1 MVDTD
6 VNPTS
11 GFPMSTTA
19 TSPPQLHDSRTAG
32 PHQPWSILLLLG
44 AAQFMVILDI
54 TVVNVALPSIG
65 AALGFAAADLQWVV
79 TIYVLLTG
87 GLLLLG
93 GRLADRFD
101 RRLVFLTGLSVFTA
115 ASLAS
120 GLAPSP
126 GALIAARAVQ
136 GVGAALLTPAAL
148 SIVTTTYTGSQLTKA
163 LSAWGAI
170 GSAGAAAGVLFGGVL
185 TSGLSWE
192 WVFLINVPVGIAAI
206 ALTPRL
212 IPAGRPAVGEGGLD
226 LPGALTVVAGLMVL
240 VYALDGTSD
249 HGWGSA
255 RTLLLLALAAGL
267 LAVFALVE
275 RASRQPLLP
284 PATWRHRSLVSSGAV
299 VLGVTGIL
307 VGTFFLN
314 SLYLQHVL
322 DASAL
327 ETGLGFLPLAL
338 SIGAAAHVASRLL
351 PRAGTRS
358 IVVAGLALVAAGALL
373 LAAAPDDAS
382 YVANLLPGFLVLGV
396 GMGLVFPGV
405 TVTALGGVDPEEAG
419 LASGF
424 MATSHELG
432 AALGVAV
439 LAAIAAT
446 AGDITTVSG
455 IAAGYQDA
463 FIAAAGIGVALAA
476 IALWSLPSVRP
487 PRDAAV

>member
-1 MVDTD
+1 
-6 VNPTS
+6 
-11 GFPMSTTA
+11 MSATA
-19 TSPPQLHDSRTAG
+19 THDTAPDHG
-32 PHQPWSILLLLG
+32 SATATHAPWSILILLG

-65 AALGFAAADLQWVV
+65 AALGFASADLQWVV
-79 TIYVLLTG
+79 TIYVLFTG

-101 RRLVFLTGLSVFTA
+101 RRLVFLAGLSLFTA

-126 GALIAARAVQ
+126 GALVAARAAQ
-136 GVGAALLTPAAL
+136 GGGAALLTPAAL
-148 SIVTTTYTGSQLTKA
+148 SIVTTTYAGSQLTKA

-185 TSGLSWE
+185 TSLLSWE
-192 WVFLINVPVGIAAI
+192 WVFLVNVPVGIAAV

-212 IPAGRPAVGEGGLD
+212 IPAGTPGEGRLD
-226 LPGALTVVAGLMVL
+226 IPGAVTVVAGLMVL
-240 VYALDGTSD
+240 VYALDGTSE

-267 LAVFALVE
+267 LGIFALVE
-275 RASRQPLLP
+275 RLTRQPLLP

-299 VLGVTGIL
+299 VLGITGIL

-338 SIGAAAHVASRLL
+338 SIGAAAHVASQLL
-351 PRAGTRS
+351 PRAGTRTV
-358 IVVAGLALVAAGALL
+358 VVAGLALVAAGALL

-382 YVANLLPGFLVLGV
+382 YFANLLPGFLVLGV

-424 MATSHELG
+424 MATSHEVG

-446 AGDITTVSG
+446 ARDITTLTG
-455 IAAGYQDA
+455 IAAGYQDG
-463 FIAAAGIGVALAA
+463 FIAAAGIAAALAA
-476 IALWSLPSVRP
+476 MALVSVPSVRP
-487 PRDAAV
+487 PAGARAAMH

>member
-1 MVDTD
+1 
-6 VNPTS
+6 
-11 GFPMSTTA
+11 MSATA
-19 TSPPQLHDSRTAG
+19 TRPPAPHDSLAAG
-32 PHQPWSILLLLG
+32 TRQPWSILFLLG

-65 AALGFAAADLQWVV
+65 AALGFAAADLEWVV
-79 TIYVLLTG
+79 TIYVLFTG

-101 RRLVFLTGLSVFTA
+101 RRLVFLAGLSVFTA

-126 GALIAARAVQ
+126 GALVAARAAQ

-148 SIVTTTYTGSQLTKA
+148 SIVTTTYSGSQRTKA

-185 TSGLSWE
+185 TTALSWE

-206 ALTPRL
+206 ALTLRL
-212 IPAGRPAVGEGGLD
+212 VPESRPAVGEGMLD
-226 LPGALTVVAGLMVL
+226 LPGAVTVVAGLMVL

-267 LAVFALVE
+267 LAIFALVE
-275 RASRQPLLP
+275 RASRRPLLP
-284 PATWRHRSLVSSGAV
+284 PATWRHRALVSSGAV

-322 DASAL
+322 GASAL

-338 SIGAAAHVASRLL
+338 SIGMAAHVASRLL
-351 PRAGTRS
+351 PRAGSRT
-358 IVVAGLALVAAGALL
+358 VVAGGLVLVAAGALL
-373 LAAAPDDAS
+373 LAAAPDEAS
-382 YVANLLPGFLVLGV
+382 YPVHVLPGFLVLGV

-405 TVTALGGVDPEEAG
+405 TVTALSAVPAEEAG

-446 AGDITTVSG
+446 AGDVATHTG
-455 IAAGYQDA
+455 IAAGYQDG
-463 FIAAAGIGVALAA
+463 FIAAAGIAAALGA
-476 IALWSLPSVRP
+476 IALLSVPSVRP
-487 PRDAAV
+487 PQGAGASMH

>member
-1 MVDTD
+1 
-6 VNPTS
+6 
-11 GFPMSTTA
+11 MSATA
-19 TSPPQLHDSRTAG
+19 TRHTTPDESAATAA
-32 PHQPWSILLLLG
+32 HQPWSILFLLG

-65 AALGFAAADLQWVV
+65 AALGFAAADLEWVV
-79 TIYVLLTG
+79 TIYVLFTG

-101 RRLVFLTGLSVFTA
+101 RRLVFLAGLSLFTA

-126 GALIAARAVQ
+126 GALIAARAAQ

-148 SIVTTTYTGSQLTKA
+148 SIVTTTYSGAQQTKA

-185 TSGLSWE
+185 TSALSWE
-192 WVFLINVPVGIAAI
+192 WVFLVNVPVGIAAL

-212 IPAGRPAVGEGGLD
+212 IPAGRPSAAERGLD
-226 LPGALTVVAGLMVL
+226 LPGAVTVVAGLMVL

-267 LAVFALVE
+267 LATFAVVE
-275 RASRQPLLP
+275 RASRRPLVP
-284 PATWRHRSLVSSGAV
+284 PATWRLRSLVSSAAV

-307 VGTFFLN
+307 VGVFFLN

-327 ETGLGFLPLAL
+327 ETGLGFLPLVL
-338 SIGAAAHVASRLL
+338 SIGMAAHVAPRLL
-351 PRAGTRS
+351 PRAGSRA
-358 IVVAGLALVAAGALL
+358 VVAGGLVLVAAGALV
-373 LAAAPDDAS
+373 LAAAPAEAS
-382 YVANLLPGFLVLGV
+382 YLAHLLPGFLVLGV

-405 TVTALGGVDPEEAG
+405 TVTALGGVDPEQAG

-424 MATSHELG
+424 IATSHELG

-439 LAAIAAT
+439 LAAIATT
-446 AGDITTVSG
+446 AGDITTLSG
-455 IAAGYQDA
+455 IAAGYQDG
-463 FIAAAGIGVALAA
+463 FVAAAGIAAALTA
-476 IALWSLPSVRP
+476 IALWRVPSIRP
-487 PRDAAV
+487 PQAAAAPVH

>member
-1 MVDTD
+1 
-6 VNPTS
+6 
-11 GFPMSTTA
+11 MSATA
-19 TSPPQLHDSRTAG
+19 TTQVPSHAG
-32 PHQPWSILLLLG
+32 SDATRQPWSMLFLLG

-65 AALGFAAADLQWVV
+65 SALGFAAADLEWVV
-79 TIYVLLTG
+79 TIYVLFTG

-126 GALIAARAVQ
+126 GALIAARAAQ
-136 GVGAALLTPAAL
+136 GLGAALLTPAAL
-148 SIVTTTYTGSQLTKA
+148 SILTTTYTGSQLTKA

-170 GSAGAAAGVLFGGVL
+170 GSAGAAVGVLLGGVL
-185 TSGLSWE
+185 TTGLSWE
-192 WVFLINVPVGIAAI
+192 WIFLVNVPVGIAAL
-206 ALTPRL
+206 ALTLRL
-212 IPAGRPAVGEGGLD
+212 IPPGRPATREGRLD
-226 LPGALTVVAGLMVL
+226 LPGAVSVVAGLMAL

-255 RTLLLLALAAGL
+255 RTLLLLTLAAGL
-267 LAVFALVE
+267 LAIFALIE
-275 RASRQPLLP
+275 RASRRPLLP

-307 VGTFFLN
+307 VGAFFLN

-327 ETGLGFLPLAL
+327 ETGLGFLPLAV
-338 SIGAAAHVASRLL
+338 SIGIAAHVASSVL
-351 PRAGTRS
+351 PRVGTRTV
-358 IVVAGLALVAAGALL
+358 VVAGLALVAAGALL
-373 LAAAPDDAS
+373 LAAAPDEAS
-382 YVANLLPGFLVLGV
+382 YVTDLLPGFLVVGV
-396 GMGLVFPGV
+396 GMGLVFPGA
-405 TVTALGGVDPEEAG
+405 TVTALSDVPAEEAG

-446 AGDITTVSG
+446 AGDITTLTG
-455 IAAGYQDA
+455 IAAGYQDG
-463 FIAAAGIGVALAA
+463 FVAAAGIAAALGA
-476 IALWSLPSVRP
+476 IALWTLPSVRP
-487 PRDAAV
+487 PQGAGTPMH

>member
-1 MVDTD
+1 
-6 VNPTS
+6 
-11 GFPMSTTA
+11 MSATA
-19 TSPPQLHDSRTAG
+19 THPPALDGSSATGAR
-32 PHQPWSILLLLG
+32 QPWSIL
-44 AAQFMVILDI
+44 F
-54 TVVNVALPSIG
+54 
-65 AALGFAAADLQWVV
+65 
-79 TIYVLLTG
+79 
-87 GLLLLG
+87 LLG

-101 RRLVFLTGLSVFTA
+101 RRLVFLTGLSLFTA

-126 GALIAARAVQ
+126 GALIAARGAQ
-136 GVGAALLTPAAL
+136 GIGAALLTPAAL
-148 SIVTTTYTGSQLTKA
+148 SIVTTTYTGSQLTRA

-192 WVFLINVPVGIAAI
+192 WVFLFNVPVGIAAI

-212 IPAGRPAVGEGGLD
+212 IPAGRPGVGQGGLD

-267 LAVFALVE
+267 LALFALVE

-322 DASAL
+322 DASPL

-338 SIGAAAHVASRLL
+338 SIGAAAHVASKL
-351 PRAGTRS
+351 
-358 IVVAGLALVAAGALL
+358 
-373 LAAAPDDAS
+373 
-382 YVANLLPGFLVLGV
+382 
-396 GMGLVFPGV
+396 
-405 TVTALGGVDPEEAG
+405 
-419 LASGF
+419 
-424 MATSHELG
+424 
-432 AALGVAV
+432 
-439 LAAIAAT
+439 
-446 AGDITTVSG
+446 
-455 IAAGYQDA
+455 
-463 FIAAAGIGVALAA
+463 
-476 IALWSLPSVRP
+476 
-487 PRDAAV
+487 

>member
-1 MVDTD
+1 
-6 VNPTS
+6 
-11 GFPMSTTA
+11 
-19 TSPPQLHDSRTAG
+19 
-32 PHQPWSILLLLG
+32 
-44 AAQFMVILDI
+44 
-54 TVVNVALPSIG
+54 
-65 AALGFAAADLQWVV
+65 VV
-79 TIYVLLTG
+79 TIYVLFTG

-101 RRLVFLTGLSVFTA
+101 RRLVFLAGLSLFTA

-126 GALIAARAVQ
+126 AALIVARAAQ

-148 SIVTTTYTGSQLTKA
+148 SIVTTTYSGAQQTKA

-185 TSGLSWE
+185 TSALSWE
-192 WVFLINVPVGIAAI
+192 WVFLVNVPVGIAAL

-212 IPAGRPAVGEGGLD
+212 IPAGRPSAAERGLD
-226 LPGALTVVAGLMVL
+226 LPGAVTVVAGLMVL

-267 LAVFALVE
+267 LATFAVVE
-275 RASRQPLLP
+275 RASRRPLVP
-284 PATWRHRSLVSSGAV
+284 PATWRLRSLVSSAAV

-307 VGTFFLN
+307 VGVFFLN

-327 ETGLGFLPLAL
+327 ETGLGFLPLVL
-338 SIGAAAHVASRLL
+338 SIGMAAHVAPRLL
-351 PRAGTRS
+351 PRAGSRA
-358 IVVAGLALVAAGALL
+358 VVAGGLVLVAAGALV
-373 LAAAPDDAS
+373 LAAAPAEAS
-382 YVANLLPGFLVLGV
+382 YLAHLLPGFLVLGV

-405 TVTALGGVDPEEAG
+405 TVTALGGVDPEQAG

-424 MATSHELG
+424 IATSHELG

-439 LAAIAAT
+439 LAAIATT
-446 AGDITTVSG
+446 AGDITTLTG
-455 IAAGYQDA
+455 IAAGYQDG
-463 FIAAAGIGVALAA
+463 FVAAAGIAAALTA
-476 IALWSLPSVRP
+476 IALWRVPSIRP
-487 PRDAAV
+487 PQAAAAPVH

>member
-1 MVDTD
+1 
-6 VNPTS
+6 
-11 GFPMSTTA
+11 MSATA
-19 TSPPQLHDSRTAG
+19 THPPALDGSSATGAR
-32 PHQPWSILLLLG
+32 QPWSILFLLG

-79 TIYVLLTG
+79 TIYVLFTG

-192 WVFLINVPVGIAAI
+192 WVFLINVPVGIAAV

-212 IPAGRPAVGEGGLD
+212 IPAGTPGEGRLD
-226 LPGALTVVAGLMVL
+226 LPGAVTVVAGLMLL

-255 RTLLLLALAAGL
+255 RTLLLLAVSAAL
-267 LAVFALVE
+267 LAVFVLVE

-299 VLGVTGIL
+299 VLGITGIL

-338 SIGAAAHVASRLL
+338 SIGAAAHVASQLL
-351 PRAGTRS
+351 PRAGTRTV
-358 IVVAGLALVAAGALL
+358 VVAGLALVAAGALL

-382 YVANLLPGFLVLGV
+382 YFADLLPGFVVLGV

-405 TVTALGGVDPEEAG
+405 TVTALGGIDPEQAG

-424 MATSHELG
+424 IATSHELG

-446 AGDITTVSG
+446 AGDITTVTG
-455 IAAGYQDA
+455 IAAGYQDG
-463 FIAAAGIGVALAA
+463 FLAAGGIRAALGA
-476 IALWSLPSVRP
+476 IALVSVPSIRP
-487 PRDAAV
+487 PEGAAAPAH

>member
-1 MVDTD
+1 
-6 VNPTS
+6 
-11 GFPMSTTA
+11 MSATA
-19 TSPPQLHDSRTAG
+19 TETQ
-32 PHQPWSILLLLG
+32 QPWSILFLLG

-65 AALGFAAADLQWVV
+65 AALGFAAADLEWVV
-79 TIYVLLTG
+79 TIYVLFTG

-101 RRLVFLTGLSVFTA
+101 RRVVFLTGLSVFTA

-126 GALIAARAVQ
+126 GALIAARAAQ
-136 GVGAALLTPAAL
+136 GLGAALLTPAAL

-163 LSAWGAI
+163 LTAWGAI
-170 GSAGAAAGVLFGGVL
+170 GSAGAAAGVLLGGVL
-185 TSGLSWE
+185 TSALSWE
-192 WVFLINVPVGIAAI
+192 WIFLINVPVGVAAI

-212 IPAGRPAVGEGGLD
+212 IPSGGAASGEGRLD

-255 RTLLLLALAAGL
+255 RTLLLLALSAGL
-267 LAVFALVE
+267 LATFAVVE
-275 RASRQPLLP
+275 RVSRRPLVP
-284 PATWRHRSLVSSGAV
+284 PATWRHRSLVSSAAV
-299 VLGVTGIL
+299 VLGITGIL
-307 VGTFFLN
+307 VGVFFLN

-338 SIGAAAHVASRLL
+338 SIGGTAHVASSLL
-351 PRAGTRS
+351 PRVGSRAL
-358 IVVAGLALVAAGALL
+358 VVGGLVLVAAGALV

-382 YVANLLPGFLVLGV
+382 YLLHLLPGFLVVGV

-405 TVTALGGVDPEEAG
+405 TVTALSEVPEAEAG

-424 MATSHELG
+424 IATSHELG

-446 AGDITTVSG
+446 AGDITTATG
-455 IAAGYQDA
+455 IAAGYQDG
-463 FIAAAGIGVALAA
+463 FVAAAGIAVALGV
-476 IALWSLPSVRP
+476 IAGWTIPSVRP
-487 PRDAAV
+487 QQAAAAPAH

>member
-1 MVDTD
+1 
-6 VNPTS
+6 
-11 GFPMSTTA
+11 MSATA
-19 TSPPQLHDSRTAG
+19 TDHTTPHDASADGTR
-32 PHQPWSILLLLG
+32 QPWSILFLLG

-65 AALGFAAADLQWVV
+65 TALGFAAADLEWVV
-79 TIYVLLTG
+79 TIYVLFTG

-93 GRLADRFD
+93 GRLTDRFD
-101 RRLVFLTGLSVFTA
+101 RRLVFLAGLSVFTA

-136 GVGAALLTPAAL
+136 GIGAAMLTPAAL

-170 GSAGAAAGVLFGGVL
+170 GSAGAAAGVLLGGVL

-192 WVFLINVPVGIAAI
+192 WIFLVNVPVGIAAI
-206 ALTPRL
+206 TLTLRL
-212 IPAGRPAVGEGGLD
+212 IPAGTPGRGRLD
-226 LPGALTVVAGLMVL
+226 LPGAVTVVAGLMLL

-255 RTLLLLALAAGL
+255 RTLLLLAVSAAL
-267 LAVFALVE
+267 LAVFVLVE

-299 VLGVTGIL
+299 VLGITGIL

-338 SIGAAAHVASRLL
+338 SIGAAAQLASHLL
-351 PRAGTRS
+351 PHVGTRA
-358 IVVAGLALVAAGALL
+358 VVVGGLVLVAAGALV

-382 YVANLLPGFLVLGV
+382 YFAHLLPGFLIVGV
-396 GMGLVFPGV
+396 GMGFVFPGV
-405 TVTALGGVDPEEAG
+405 TVTALGDVPPEEAG

-424 MATSHELG
+424 IATSHELG

-446 AGDITTVSG
+446 AGDITTLSG
-455 IAAGYQDA
+455 ITAGYEDG
-463 FIAAAGIGVALAA
+463 FIAAAGIAAALGA
-476 IALWSLPSVRP
+476 IAALTVPSIRP
-487 PRDAAV
+487 SAGAAAAAH

>member
-1 MVDTD
+1 
-6 VNPTS
+6 
-11 GFPMSTTA
+11 MSATA
-19 TSPPQLHDSRTAG
+19 THQAVPHGAR
-32 PHQPWSILLLLG
+32 HQPWSILFLLG

-65 AALGFAAADLQWVV
+65 TALGFAGADLQWVV
-79 TIYVLLTG
+79 TIYVLFTG

-101 RRLVFLTGLSVFTA
+101 RRLVFLIGLSVFTA

-126 GALIAARAVQ
+126 GALIVARAAQ
-136 GVGAALLTPAAL
+136 GLGAALLTPAAL
-148 SIVTTTYTGSQLTKA
+148 STVTTTYSGAQQTKA

-170 GSAGAAAGVLFGGVL
+170 GSAGAAVGVLFGGVL

-192 WVFLINVPVGIAAI
+192 WVFLINVPVGIVAL

-212 IPAGRPAVGEGGLD
+212 IPAGRPAVREGGLD
-226 LPGALTVVAGLMVL
+226 LPGAVAVVGGLMVL

-255 RTLLLLALAAGL
+255 RTLLLLTLAAGL
-267 LAVFALVE
+267 LAIFATIE
-275 RASRQPLLP
+275 RASRRPLLP
-284 PATWRHRSLVSSGAV
+284 PATWRMRSLVSSGAV
-299 VLGVTGIL
+299 VLGVTGVL

-338 SIGAAAHVASRLL
+338 SIGISAHVASRVL
-351 PRAGTRS
+351 PRAGSRAV
-358 IVVAGLALVAAGALL
+358 VVAGLVLVAAGSLL
-373 LAAAPDDAS
+373 LAAAPDEAS
-382 YVANLLPGFLVLGV
+382 YPAHLLPGFLVVGV

-405 TVTALGGVDPEEAG
+405 TVTALGGVDPEQAG

-446 AGDITTVSG
+446 AGDIATLAG
-455 IAAGYQDA
+455 IAAGYQDG
-463 FIAAAGIGVALAA
+463 FIAAAGIAAALAA
-476 IALWSLPSVRP
+476 IALWSLPSIRP
-487 PRDAAV
+487 PKDSAARMH

>member
-1 MVDTD
+1 M
-6 VNPTS
+6 PA
-11 GFPMSTTA
+11 TA
-19 TSPPQLHDSRTAG
+19 TRPPARHDSSATG
-32 PHQPWSILLLLG
+32 TQQPWSILFLLG

-65 AALGFAAADLQWVV
+65 AALGFAAADLEWVV
-79 TIYVLLTG
+79 TIYVLFTG

-101 RRLVFLTGLSVFTA
+101 RRLVFLVGLSVFTT

-126 GALIAARAVQ
+126 GALIAARAAQ

-185 TSGLSWE
+185 TTGLSWE

-206 ALTPRL
+206 VLTPRL
-212 IPAGRPAVGEGGLD
+212 IPAGRPAVGEGRLD
-226 LPGALTVVAGLMVL
+226 LPGAVTVVAGLMVL

-255 RTLLLLALAAGL
+255 RTLLLLALAACL
-267 LAVFALVE
+267 LAIFALVE

-284 PATWRHRSLVSSGAV
+284 PETWRHRSLVSSGAV

-338 SIGAAAHVASRLL
+338 SIGVTAHVASRLL
-351 PRAGTRS
+351 PHAGTRTV
-358 IVVAGLALVAAGALL
+358 VVAGLVLVAAGALV
-373 LAAAPDDAS
+373 LAAAPDEAS
-382 YVANLLPGFLVLGV
+382 YAAHLLPGFLVVGV

-405 TVTALGGVDPEEAG
+405 TVTALSEVPANEAG

-424 MATSHELG
+424 LATSHELG

-446 AGDITTVSG
+446 AGDITTLTG
-455 IAAGYQDA
+455 IAAGYQDG
-463 FIAAAGIGVALAA
+463 FIAAAGIAAALGA
-476 IALWSLPSVRP
+476 IALWSVPSIRP
-487 PRDAAV
+487 PEGAAAPMH

>member
-1 MVDTD
+1 
-6 VNPTS
+6 
-11 GFPMSTTA
+11 MSATA
-19 TSPPQLHDSRTAG
+19 TRQPQRYQSPPAAA
-32 PHQPWSILLLLG
+32 HQPWSILFLLG
-44 AAQFMVILDI
+44 AAQLMLILDI

-65 AALGFAAADLQWVV
+65 AALGFAATDLQWVV
-79 TIYVLLTG
+79 TIYVLFTG

-126 GALIAARAVQ
+126 GALVAARAIQ
-136 GVGAALLTPAAL
+136 GLGAALLTPAAL

-192 WVFLINVPVGIAAI
+192 WVFLVNVPVGVAAI

-212 IPAGRPAVGEGGLD
+212 IPPGRPGEGTLD
-226 LPGALTVVAGLMVL
+226 IPGAVTVVAGLMVL
-240 VYALDGTSD
+240 VYALDGTSE

-255 RTLLLLALAAGL
+255 RTLLLLALAAIL
-267 LAVFALVE
+267 LAIFALVE

-307 VGTFFLN
+307 VGVFFLN

-338 SIGAAAHVASRLL
+338 SIGAAAHFASRLL
-351 PRAGTRS
+351 PRAGTR
-358 IVVAGLALVAAGALL
+358 ILIVAGLVLVTAGALL
-373 LAAAPDDAS
+373 LAAAPDEAS
-382 YVANLLPGFLVLGV
+382 YALHVLPGFLVLGV

-405 TVTALGGVDPEEAG
+405 TVTALSQVPAEEAG

-424 MATSHELG
+424 IATSHEIG

-446 AGDITTVSG
+446 AGDITTLAG
-455 IAAGYQDA
+455 ITAGYEDG
-463 FIAAAGIGVALAA
+463 FIAAAGIAAALGA
-476 IALWSLPSVRP
+476 IALWRVPSIRP
-487 PRDAAV
+487 PEGAAAAAH